1 MAGLTWAKGGSRHRP
16 LRPRRIDPTGP
27 FYGLWGIVASPPL
40 PDLLASPRPV
50 RLSGELLADTLVS
63 VVCRMERQLF
73 PLFSIFSSLTFC
85 YKVLTIRIVTKA
97 RDRAE
102 LMLLLG
108 RAVTWGNC
116 KGEAR
121 VSLPK
126 TGQFFYRVFVFPS
139 SPVRTDRTI
148 ESLRAGREVTTMARI
163 KYSNSQ

>member
-1 MAGLTWAKGGSRHRP
+1 MAGSIWAKGGSRHWP
-16 LRPRRIDPTGP
+16 LKPRRIAPTGP
-27 FYGLWGIVASPPL
+27 FYGLWGIVVSLPL
-40 PDLLASPRPV
+40 PDLLAPPRPV
-50 RLSGELLADTLVS
+50 RLSGELLANTLVS

-97 RDRAE
+97 RDRAK
-102 LMLLLG
+102 LVVLLC

-116 KGEAR
+116 AGEAR

-126 TGQFFYRVFVFPS
+126 TGQFFYRLFVFPQ

-148 ESLRAGREVTTMARI
+148 ESLRVRREVTTMART
-163 KYSNSQ
+163 KYSNS